1 MPEDIAT
8 DRASTW
14 DIVSVDEAIE
24 TDDGSRREGGTHLK
38 YGMSPS
44 FINQR
49 YRETSS

>member
-24 TDDGSRREGGTHLK
+24 TDDPSRREGGTHLK
-38 YGMSPS
+38 YGQSS
-44 FINQR
+44 FQQSARMCRIL
-49 YRETSS
+49 